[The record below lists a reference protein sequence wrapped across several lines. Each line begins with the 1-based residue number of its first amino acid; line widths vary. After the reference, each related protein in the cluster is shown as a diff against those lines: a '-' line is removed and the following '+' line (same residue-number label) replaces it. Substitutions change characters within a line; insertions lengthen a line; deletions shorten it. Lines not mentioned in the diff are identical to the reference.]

1 MDGGQVLGHA
11 AVKLH
16 KEEALVMLVSKVLA
30 DKGGKVYTIH
40 PDKAVKEV
48 AKELR
53 ERNIGAAVVTDLWGK
68 VRGVISERDIVF
80 GIGKHG
86 DAALDLQVEE
96 LMTNPARVC
105 EKSDDLAHIMAL
117 MTHRRVRHVVVLEG
131 DELAGI
137 VSIGDVLKNQLDE
150 TELEVRVL
158 RDYARAS
165 LP

>member
-1 MDGGQVLGHA
+1 
-11 AVKLH
+11 
-16 KEEALVMLVSKVLA
+16 MLVSKVLA

-40 PDKAVKEV
+40 PDKLVKEV
-48 AKELR
+48 ANELR
-53 ERNIGAAVVTDLWGK
+53 ERNIGAAVVTSLWGN
-68 VRGVISERDIVF
+68 VQGIISERDIVF

-86 DAALDLQVEE
+86 DAALGLQVEE
-96 LMTNPARVC
+96 LMKTPAPTC
-105 EKSDDLAHIMAL
+105 EKSDDLADIMAL
-117 MTHRRVRHVVVLEG
+117 MTHRRVRHVVVLAG

-165 LP
+165 RP

>member
-1 MDGGQVLGHA
+1 
-11 AVKLH
+11 
-16 KEEALVMLVSKVLA
+16 MLVSKVLA

-40 PDKAVKEV
+40 PDKVVKEV
-48 AKELR
+48 ASELR
-53 ERNIGAAVVTDLWGK
+53 ERNIGAAVVTSRWGK
-68 VRGVISERDIVF
+68 VQGIISERDIVF

-96 LMTNPARVC
+96 LMTNPAPVC
-105 EKSDDLAHIMAL
+105 KKSDDLAHIMAL

-158 RDYARAS
+158 RDYARAV

>member
-1 MDGGQVLGHA
+1 
-11 AVKLH
+11 
-16 KEEALVMLVSKVLA
+16 MLVSKVLA
-30 DKGGKVYTIH
+30 DKGGNVYTIH
-40 PDKAVKEV
+40 PDKVVKAV
-48 AKELR
+48 ANELR
-53 ERNIGAAVVTDLWGK
+53 ERNIGAAVVTSL
-68 VRGVISERDIVF
+68 RGNVQGIISERDIVF

-86 DAALDLQVEE
+86 EAALGFQVEE
-96 LMTNPARVC
+96 LMKAPAPVC
-105 EKSDDLAHIMAL
+105 KKSDDLTDIMAL
-117 MTHRRVRHVVVLEG
+117 MTRRRVRHVVVLEG

>member
-1 MDGGQVLGHA
+1 MLDHA
-11 AVKLH
+11 AAKYD

-40 PDKAVKEV
+40 PDKLVKEV
-48 AKELR
+48 ANELR
-53 ERNIGAAVVTDLWGK
+53 ERNIGAAVVTSLWGN
-68 VRGVISERDIVF
+68 VQGIISERDIVF

-86 DAALDLQVEE
+86 EAALGLQVEE
-96 LMTNPARVC
+96 LMTTPAPTC
-105 EKSDDLAHIMAL
+105 EKSDDLADIMAL

-150 TELEVRVL
+150 AELEVRVL

-165 LP
+165 RP

>member
-1 MDGGQVLGHA
+1 
-11 AVKLH
+11 
-16 KEEALVMLVSKVLA
+16 MLVSKILA

-40 PDKAVKEV
+40 PDKVVKEV
-48 AKELR
+48 ASELR
-53 ERNIGAAVVTDLWGK
+53 ERNIGAAVVTSLWGK
-68 VRGVISERDIVF
+68 VQGVISERDIVF

-86 DAALDLQVEE
+86 DAALGLQVEE
-96 LMTNPARVC
+96 LMTTPAPVC

>member
-1 MDGGQVLGHA
+1 MAHA
-11 AVKLH
+11 AAKNH
-16 KEEALVMLVSKVLA
+16 KEEASIMLVSKILA

-40 PDKAVKEV
+40 PDKLVKEV
-48 AKELR
+48 AGELR
-53 ERNIGAAVVTDLWGK
+53 ERNIGAAVVTSLWGK
-68 VRGVISERDIVF
+68 VQGVISERDIVF

-86 DAALDLQVEE
+86 DAALGLQVEE
-96 LMTNPARVC
+96 LMTNPAPVC

>member
-1 MDGGQVLGHA
+1 MGHA
-11 AVKLH
+11 AAKIH
-16 KEEALVMLVSKVLA
+16 KEEASIMLVSKILA

-40 PDKAVKEV
+40 PDKVVKEV
-48 AKELR
+48 ASELR
-53 ERNIGAAVVTDLWGK
+53 ERNIGAAVVTSLWGK
-68 VRGVISERDIVF
+68 VQGVISERDIVF

-86 DAALDLQVEE
+86 DAALGLQVEE
-96 LMTNPARVC
+96 LMTTPAPVC

-158 RDYARAS
+158 RDYARGS

>member
-1 MDGGQVLGHA
+1 
-11 AVKLH
+11 
-16 KEEALVMLVSKVLA
+16 
-30 DKGGKVYTIH
+30 
-40 PDKAVKEV
+40 
-48 AKELR
+48 
-53 ERNIGAAVVTDLWGK
+53 
-68 VRGVISERDIVF
+68 
-80 GIGKHG
+80 
-86 DAALDLQVEE
+86 
-96 LMTNPARVC
+96 MTNPAPVC

-131 DELAGI
+131 DELEGI

>member
-1 MDGGQVLGHA
+1 M
-11 AVKLH
+11 
-16 KEEALVMLVSKVLA
+16 A

-40 PDKAVKEV
+40 PDKVVKEV
-48 AKELR
+48 ASELR
-53 ERNIGAAVVTDLWGK
+53 ERNIGAAVVTNLWGK
-68 VRGVISERDIVF
+68 VQGVISERDIVF

-86 DAALDLQVEE
+86 DAALGLQVEE
-96 LMTNPARVC
+96 LMTTPAPVC

-158 RDYARAS
+158 RDYARGS